1 MWNSNHIHLLRDGK
15 CGTSQRLVM
24 VLLAES
30 CQALGKGVL
39 KGQEGTR
46 RGGRVTFRRKV
57 GWSSGLLFSLTK

>member
-1 MWNSNHIHLLRDGK
+1 
-15 CGTSQRLVM
+15 M

-46 RGGRVTFRRKV
+46 RGGIVTFRRKV
-57 GWSSGLLFSLTK
+57 GWSSGPLFSLTKISQSRGFTVGITSPHWLPQLV